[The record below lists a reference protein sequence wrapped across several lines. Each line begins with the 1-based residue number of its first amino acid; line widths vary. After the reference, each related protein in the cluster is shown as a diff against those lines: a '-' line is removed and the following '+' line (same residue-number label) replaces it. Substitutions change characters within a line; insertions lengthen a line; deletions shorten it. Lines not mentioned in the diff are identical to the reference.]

1 MSKSQQYKII
11 EAAISAERM
20 GGFNARFYDVRTSI
34 IEINLFESLDKPY
47 VTGNIAILDDKSLF
61 EKIQLQG
68 TELLRLTLAG
78 LGNENNPNMN
88 QREFYITGI
97 EKKVKSN
104 DAGKASVFVLNIIDK
119 HMYLDA
125 ASQVSKS
132 FSGRLDDEIIRICK
146 TYLKKEVDLSYIF
159 TSENER
165 SDAIQQNVKGIVPN
179 LKPTEAIQF
188 LQNRATT
195 LTGSPFF
202 VYASMHDENLRIAN
216 LDVMLQQKPF
226 NKRLPYTFNPSN
238 VNVAEGLSALEQ
250 SFIIK
255 EIKTVKM
262 GGTLNHLDMGVI
274 SSDYCNTN
282 LNTGEITRTPFTI
295 RKTLKNMTEKGVIR
309 PRKQNV
315 FDEKFKIEDKD
326 VDEYKTRNFHT
337 ITSSGTYG
345 TFKGYSDEFEEG
357 LFRKKLERI
366 GILNHLYKNMFSV
379 LITGTGFL
387 VSKATVG
394 DIVTINI
401 VNDNIE
407 DQRGGEEGNI
417 DKNLSGNFLIYDTR
431 HTFNQT
437 SHTIALNVCKLESK

>member
-195 LTGSPFF
+195 LTGSTILC
-202 VYASMHDENLRIAN
+202 VCEYA
-216 LDVMLQQKPF
+216 
-226 NKRLPYTFNPSN
+226 
-238 VNVAEGLSALEQ
+238 
-250 SFIIK
+250 
-255 EIKTVKM
+255 
-262 GGTLNHLDMGVI
+262 
-274 SSDYCNTN
+274 
-282 LNTGEITRTPFTI
+282 
-295 RKTLKNMTEKGVIR
+295 
-309 PRKQNV
+309 
-315 FDEKFKIEDKD
+315 
-326 VDEYKTRNFHT
+326 
-337 ITSSGTYG
+337 
-345 TFKGYSDEFEEG
+345 
-357 LFRKKLERI
+357 
-366 GILNHLYKNMFSV
+366 
-379 LITGTGFL
+379 
-387 VSKATVG
+387 
-394 DIVTINI
+394 
-401 VNDNIE
+401 
-407 DQRGGEEGNI
+407 
-417 DKNLSGNFLIYDTR
+417 
-431 HTFNQT
+431 
-437 SHTIALNVCKLESK
+437 